1 MRIGV
6 DIGGTFTDVVVVDER
21 GDIGLRKSLSTPDDL
36 WRGIAEGLKGLDLGR
51 AELIVHGTT
60 VGINA
65 LLEGKGEATGLIT
78 TRGFRDV
85 YEIGRH
91 NREEMYDLFYAK
103 PVPLVPRRHRLEV
116 RERIDARGRVL
127 VPLEEADVL
136 AAIDHFKRHDIRSIA
151 VCLLHS
157 YANPEHEI
165 KIGQIIAR
173 CYPEALVSLSHE
185 LAREWREYERTSTT
199 VINAYI
205 MPKVRGYLDKMER
218 ELERLGYIRPL
229 FISQSNGG
237 LVSTGSAV
245 AKPVHTIM
253 SGPAG
258 GVAGGLFFGRL
269 LGYENLI
276 TFDMGGTSTDVALIH
291 CGAARMT
298 VEARIERRPLMV
310 PMIDIRSI
318 GAGGGSIAWLKE
330 GRALNVGPG
339 SAGADPG
346 PACYGRGGAE
356 PTVTDANLALGRL
369 HPRFFLGSEMKLER
383 SEAEKAIARRIAAPL
398 GLGLDEAARGI
409 VRIVNTKMAHAIRAI
424 TIQRGFDPKDF
435 VLLAFGGAGPMHAC
449 SLAAELGIPKIV
461 VPLYPGNFS
470 ALGMLTS
477 DVRHDFSRTCLARW
491 DKLDIGLIS
500 GLFGE
505 LEREALLTLKR
516 EGLPE
521 DRIVCRSSIDMRY
534 IGQEY
539 TVNVPLDSM
548 RLAPAHLAQLRS
560 QFDSLHEMTYGH
572 SSTAEP
578 VELVNLRLTAL
589 GRSTPLELK
598 PIERGTE
605 RAPRDSIV
613 DELEV
618 FFEESVYACPVY
630 NRAKLL
636 AGNRIPGPALIIEKG
651 ATTVLEPGFVLEVSE
666 HGNLIIVRSQDNR
679 EK

>member
-1 MRIGV
+1 MRIGI

-36 WRGIAEGLKGLDLGR
+36 WRGIAEGLKGLDLRR

-91 NREEMYDLFYAK
+91 NREEMYDLFYTK

-116 RERIDARGRVL
+116 RERIDARGRIL

-136 AAIDHFKRHDIRSIA
+136 VAIDHFKRHDIRSIA

-237 LVSTGSAV
+237 LVSTGSAI

-291 CGAARMT
+291 RGAARMT

-539 TVNVPLDSM
+539 TVNVPLDSIE
-548 RLAPAHLAQLRS
+548 LTPAHLAQLRS

-605 RAPRDSIV
+605 QAPRDSIV
-613 DELEV
+613 DELEI
-618 FFEESVYACPVY
+618 FFEEGVYACPVY